1 MDETLFFYSLS
12 ARFKPWYHSW
22 PYVPESTTINP
33 CLKIVIFY
41 RTSPELLTFLV
52 ASNLKGR
59 CSFPDHISKICFR
72 YDNVCANIRD
82 HNNCRRCLRKVP
94 TVFFPKRIRNKVSK
108 ASNSP
113 QLEYKQPV
121 GWPYYFFTR
130 WLTSFHIIHEQFLQM
145 LTGNRRE
152 LSRATWRSYVTVIP
166 VCKWGLILTSF
177 SLIFVSSITT
187 QQFNKHTTDQ

>member
-1 MDETLFFYSLS
+1 MFFYSLS

-72 YDNVCANIRD
+72 YDNVCANIRG
-82 HNNCRRCLRKVP
+82 HNNCRRCLERYQQFSFQNELKIKFQMRLTHRM
-94 TVFFPKRIRNKVSK
+94 TVLCFLHSMAYVIPHH
-108 ASNSP
+108 A
-113 QLEYKQPV
+113 
-121 GWPYYFFTR
+121 
-130 WLTSFHIIHEQFLQM
+130 QFLQM
-145 LTGNRRE
+145 LTGDRRQ
-152 LSRATWRSYVTVIP
+152 LSRAT
-166 VCKWGLILTSF
+166 
-177 SLIFVSSITT
+177 
-187 QQFNKHTTDQ
+187 

>member
-1 MDETLFFYSLS
+1 MFFYSLS

-72 YDNVCANIRD
+72 YDNVCANIRG
-82 HNNCRRCLRKVP
+82 HNNCRRCLER
-94 TVFFPKRIRNKVSK
+94 
-108 ASNSP
+108 
-113 QLEYKQPV
+113 Y
-121 GWPYYFFTR
+121 
-130 WLTSFHIIHEQFLQM
+130 
-145 LTGNRRE
+145 
-152 LSRATWRSYVTVIP
+152 
-166 VCKWGLILTSF
+166 
-177 SLIFVSSITT
+177 
-187 QQFNKHTTDQ
+187 QQFSFQNELEIKFQMRLTHRSLNKNNQEDDRTMFSSLDGLRHSTSCAISSNVNRQPPSTFARNLKELRHSNPGVQLFRAEKRNEHA

>member
-41 RTSPELLTFLV
+41 RTSPELPTFLV
-52 ASNLKGR
+52 VSNLKGR

-82 HNNCRRCLRKVP
+82 HNNCRRWSSCFCLYTEEPRLATTP
-94 TVFFPKRIRNKVSK
+94 FIRPCTSC
-108 ASNSP
+108 
-113 QLEYKQPV
+113 
-121 GWPYYFFTR
+121 
-130 WLTSFHIIHEQFLQM
+130 LTSHSLSTQTWIFESFYYLVGCVQTSPLPQKKSGEE
-145 LTGNRRE
+145 TSVNRRRFE
-152 LSRATWRSYVTVIP
+152 DLFNAATTSLLRPGFYGPTLVASTGYP
-166 VCKWGLILTSF
+166 LYFLIS
-177 SLIFVSSITT
+177 VSTL
-187 QQFNKHTTDQ
+187 

>member
-1 MDETLFFYSLS
+1 MNRPGKRVSAEKGKHRLGPEKTSTRNPTKRALIKQKKINKQLTVDETLFFYSLS

-72 YDNVCANIRD
+72 YDNVCANIRG
-82 HNNCRRCLRKVP
+82 HNNCRRCLER
-94 TVFFPKRIRNKVSK
+94 
-108 ASNSP
+108 
-113 QLEYKQPV
+113 Y
-121 GWPYYFFTR
+121 
-130 WLTSFHIIHEQFLQM
+130 
-145 LTGNRRE
+145 
-152 LSRATWRSYVTVIP
+152 
-166 VCKWGLILTSF
+166 
-177 SLIFVSSITT
+177 
-187 QQFNKHTTDQ
+187 QQFSFQNELEIKFQMRLTHRSLNKNNQ